1 MKNASENKTVSPL
14 RAGLLCVCPKCGV
27 GKLYT
32 GFLTFKDKCT
42 NCELDYDIFDAGDGP
57 APFIVML
64 LGLFI
69 VGLALIVEVKLHPPL
84 WLHFLLWFP
93 SIVGGSLLLMRPAK
107 ALMVALQYHFKAEE
121 GKLDH

>member
-1 MKNASENKTVSPL
+1 MKNASENKTVSPF
-14 RAGLLCVCPKCGV
+14 RAGLLCVCPRCGV

-32 GFLTFKDKCT
+32 GFLTFKDKCP
-42 NCELDYDIFDAGDGP
+42 NCELDYGIFDAGDGP
-57 APFIVML
+57 APFIVMF
-64 LGLFI
+64 LGLLI
-69 VGLALIVEVKLHPPL
+69 VGLALIVEVKFQPPF

-121 GKLDH
+121 GKLDQ